1 MPGMGHLWFLGN
13 ILLYVVVLSPIFFI
27 LKNKKDS
34 RPVIFIK
41 KLFST
46 PVSLLLV
53 ILLFVAEVLVLQP
66 GIYEMY
72 AFTLHGLLLGMLAF
86 LTGFLFMMGGEPF
99 WKMLLTWRWIFLQV
113 AIILF
118 IKRTMFGAAQPPS
131 FLLAVESNCWIF
143 SVFAFA
149 YKYLN
154 RGNWQ
159 LTYLKEA
166 AYPVYILHMAFL
178 FLGAWLLFPL
188 KLAVMLKFVLLLS
201 FTLLASLSI
210 YEFVIRRINLLRPLF
225 GLKKK

>member
-1 MPGMGHLWFLGN
+1 
-13 ILLYVVVLSPIFFI
+13 
-27 LKNKKDS
+27 
-34 RPVIFIK
+34 
-41 KLFST
+41 
-46 PVSLLLV
+46 
-53 ILLFVAEVLVLQP
+53 
-66 GIYEMY
+66 
-72 AFTLHGLLLGMLAF
+72 
-86 LTGFLFMMGGEPF
+86 MMGGEPF
-99 WKMLLTWRWIFLQV
+99 WKMLLTWRWIFLLV

-188 KLAVMLKFVLLLS
+188 KLAVMFFNETMPVASMNNPVPLVFPMKVLAFVRVMLYGRSVRQTPVPSSVQFSRSAPKPPLWFAVTWLTVIVPKANASNPSPELWLKELTPVSVMVLPARVLQAALGADLRQLS
-201 FTLLASLSI
+201 RVA
-210 YEFVIRRINLLRPLF
+210 PLPK
-225 GLKKK
+225 L